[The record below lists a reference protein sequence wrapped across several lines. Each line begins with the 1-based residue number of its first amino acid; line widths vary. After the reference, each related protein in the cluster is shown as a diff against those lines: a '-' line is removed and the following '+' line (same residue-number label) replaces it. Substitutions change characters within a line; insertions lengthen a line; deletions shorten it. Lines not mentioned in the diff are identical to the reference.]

1 MTQCENE
8 MLVDIS
14 LVEAIIRNVTPY
26 ISNVQVKTIE
36 EETVF
41 RQCKHF
47 AEIGDGCTT
56 CQSCYN
62 MEPKRD
68 CIKKGEL
75 NLLLLNLLLSLMVK
89 RLASVPH

>member
-1 MTQCENE
+1 MTQRENE
-8 MLVDIS
+8 ILVDIS

-36 EETVF
+36 EVTVF

-47 AEIGDGCTT
+47 VEIGVGCTT

-62 MEPKRD
+62 MEPKQD